1 MKKLCSIVLLMVLV
15 LSCCACKKEEPQAA
29 APSAE
34 TVPATTLD
42 PASPEALYGHID
54 QNVLTDGVY
63 KIWNAEGV
71 KSMASHP
78 DASFEI
84 LCDIDMQGAVLEPI
98 GSASAPFIGTLNGGN
113 FTIRNFTINQS
124 KDGCLGLVGAG
135 KGTLQ
140 NVRLENVSL
149 VADASAKYI
158 GALAGTQEGKIQRCY
173 VTGTLTVESAAADAV
188 CGSLVGSMKG
198 DILNTEVVV
207 DTAYTASGAA
217 TIAGIAGRAEEGT
230 MEYTQTNGKLSVTGS
245 NKTVALFA
253 GEAKNVTANTLA
265 FVGAE
270 NTLDGKL
277 FTNYFAAEENVTK
290 EIMLVRDN
298 SREPEK
304 PHIQEK
310 RQKVVDNMD
319 AMALAEWR
327 PRNDMVHSCTCQ
339 LGICHG
345 TFKADY
351 QYFGPPYNHK
361 ASSLY
366 RMQYCVDEE
375 GYLKPFVEYA
385 DDLDGY
391 DLYIGSD
398 CSSATLQALLT
409 VGTEVW
415 FTQTQN
421 ENPYWD
427 EYGTY
432 AVGPYETQVG
442 QDKYTN
448 GRETKRIRDYNGEEV
463 MYESYAQVR
472 LGDCV
477 VYWDDGY
484 GHSRVCASDAVVVR
498 DENGKIHPDYSYI
511 EMTEQGVETID
522 DIAKTYTSWRYHWKY
537 TFANLYKGYYVPF
550 TIKEFMTGEFEEID
564 LKYEN
569 GSSDSRWSLTAGTIT
584 CNYSIDSVSM
594 LIKDEEGNVVFD
606 HRLFTTVSRN
616 TYGDGSTHARARAPY
631 KVFDMSNYATPLQQL
646 MAFEQ
651 GATYHATVTAN
662 LSTGDEIVVNDF
674 TFTNG

>member
-1 MKKLCSIVLLMVLV
+1 MKKFLSIVLLMALI
-15 LSCCACKKEEPQAA
+15 LTFCACGEEDQQA
-29 APSAE
+29 APSTE

-42 PASPEALYGHID
+42 PGSPEAMYGHID

-63 KIWNAEGV
+63 KVWNAEGV

-84 LCDIDMQGAVLEPI
+84 LCDIDMQGAELSPI
-98 GSASAPFIGTLNGGN
+98 GSASAPFTGTLNGGN

-124 KDGCLGLVGAG
+124 KDGCLGFVGAG
-135 KGTLQ
+135 KGTIQ
-140 NVRLENVSL
+140 NVRLENVTL

-188 CGSLVGSMKG
+188 CGSLVGAMKG

-217 TIAGIAGRAEEGT
+217 TVAGIAGTAEEGT
-230 MEYTQTNGKLSVTGS
+230 LEYTQTNGKLTVTGS

-253 GEAKNVTANTLA
+253 GEAKNVTANTLV

-270 NTLDGKL
+270 NTQDGKL

-339 LGICHG
+339 LGVCHG
-345 TFKADY
+345 SFKADY
-351 QYFGPPYNHK
+351 QHFGPPYNHK
-361 ASSLY
+361 GSSLY
-366 RMQYCVDEE
+366 RMQYSVDEE
-375 GYLKPFVEYA
+375 GYLKPFVEYGGEY
-385 DDLDGY
+385 DGY

-432 AVGPYETQVG
+432 KVGPYETQVG

-477 VYWDDGY
+477 VYWYDGY

-550 TIKEFMTGEFEEID
+550 TIKEFITGEFEEID

-594 LIKDEEGNVVFD
+594 KLTDEAGKVVFD
-606 HRLFTTVSRN
+606 HRLFTTVSKAS
-616 TYGDGSTHARARAPY
+616 TDGSTHSRNRAPY

-662 LSTGDEIVVNDF
+662 LSTGDSIVVNDF